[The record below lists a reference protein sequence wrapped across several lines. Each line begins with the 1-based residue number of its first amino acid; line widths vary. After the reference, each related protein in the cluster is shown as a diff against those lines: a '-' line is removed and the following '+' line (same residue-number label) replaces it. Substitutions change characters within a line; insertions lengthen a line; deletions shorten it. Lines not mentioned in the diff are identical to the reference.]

1 MMCKLTFFF
10 AICLLALS
18 AATLA
23 QESVSVTVLNATPA
37 SAVQQLQDG
46 LMASAKVASFEKRV
60 EQLSPIVERTHNF
73 SLIARLVTGQ
83 HWRKFE
89 EQQREQFIDA
99 FAELS
104 IVTYAERFKDLGDST
119 FNYVETLEQP
129 RNSKKVIS
137 TFALDPNASFS
148 ELSDNNSFTFEYIV
162 QPLTTTDKAT
172 NQQWQII
179 NVIVD
184 GVSDLA
190 LKRSNYVSTL
200 NEQGLDGLL
209 AELTEK
215 IADIRRKSS

>member
-1 MMCKLTFFF
+1 MRKLTFFF
-10 AICLLALS
+10 TICFLALS
-18 AATLA
+18 ATAQQSATIETDITA
-23 QESVSVTVLNATPA
+23 ATPA
-37 SAVQQLQDG
+37 GAVQQLQDG
-46 LMASAKVASFEKRV
+46 LVAGASIASFDKRV
-60 EQLSPIVERTHNF
+60 EQLSPIVTQTHNF
-73 SLIARLVTGQ
+73 SSIARLVTGR

-89 EQQREQFIDA
+89 SQQREQFIDT

-119 FNYVETLEQP
+119 FEYVETLEQP
-129 RNSKKVIS
+129 RSSKKVIS
-137 TFALDPNASFS
+137 TFTLDPNASFS
-148 ELSDNNSFTFEYIV
+148 ELSDNSSFTFEYIV
-162 QPLTTTDKAT
+162 QPLTLADEST
-172 NQQWQII
+172 NEQWQII

-200 NEQGLDGLL
+200 NEQGFDGLM